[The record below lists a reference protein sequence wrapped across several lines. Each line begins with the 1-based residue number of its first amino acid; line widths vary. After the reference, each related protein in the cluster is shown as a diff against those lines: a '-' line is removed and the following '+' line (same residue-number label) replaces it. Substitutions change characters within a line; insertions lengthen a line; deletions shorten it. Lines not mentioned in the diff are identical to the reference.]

1 MQRVMRMRQSLAEIE
16 EAFVEEIEE
25 DRERRERL
33 ARRAEQRSRQRHIER
48 RQKHGSMRFA
58 LLVLTLLATAVG
70 VTVAMFQTLY
80 YVMG

>member
-1 MQRVMRMRQSLAEIE
+1 MRMRQSLAEIE

-25 DRERRERL
+25 DRDRRERL

-48 RQKHGSMRFA
+48 AHKHGSMRFV
-58 LLVLTLLATAVG
+58 LLVLTLIATAVV
-70 VTVAMFQTLY
+70 VTIAMFQTLY